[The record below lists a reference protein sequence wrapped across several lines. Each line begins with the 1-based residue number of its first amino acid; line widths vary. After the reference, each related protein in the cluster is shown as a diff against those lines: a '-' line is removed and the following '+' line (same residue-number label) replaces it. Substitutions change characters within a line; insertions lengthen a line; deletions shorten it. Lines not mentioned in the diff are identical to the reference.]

1 MMDIGVLGGTFDP
14 IHNGHLKIADYA
26 IVKLGLERV
35 LFVPA
40 GQPWLKGHRFIA
52 SGTQRLEMVRLA
64 IGSNSY
70 FAISTVDLDRKGPS
84 YTEDTL
90 RELMRELGESVN
102 LYFIVGIDAL
112 AELPTWRHPD
122 RIIDMCHLVVMK
134 RPISATIDMESL
146 ERSVPGITQRSIF
159 LDNPPVDISST
170 AIRKR
175 VASGL
180 AITDLV
186 PEAVERYI
194 GEHALYV
201 AA

>member
-14 IHNGHLKIADYA
+14 IHNGHLTIADYA

-52 SGTQRLEMVRLA
+52 SGAQRLEMVRLA
-64 IGSNSY
+64 IGSNRH
-70 FAISTVDLDRKGPS
+70 FVISTVDLDREGPS

-90 RELMRELGESVN
+90 RELMLELGESVN
-102 LYFIVGIDAL
+102 LYFIVGIDAM

-122 RIIDMCHLVVMK
+122 RIIKMCHLVVMK
-134 RPISATIDMESL
+134 RPISAAIDMESL
-146 ERSVPGITQRSIF
+146 ERSVPGITERSIF

-175 VASGL
+175 VASGS

-186 PEAVERYI
+186 PEAVEWYI
-194 GEHALYV
+194 GEQALYV